1 MKSIQKRCS
10 WYLQLRKLFE
20 RFDFEF
26 KRIVLGQ
33 ILIKVSQVNPFKRPV
48 ARENSEIEL
57 RV

>member
-1 MKSIQKRCS
+1 M
-10 WYLQLRKLFE
+10 QLRKLFE

-33 ILIKVSQVNPFKRPV
+33 ILIKVSQVNPFKRRA